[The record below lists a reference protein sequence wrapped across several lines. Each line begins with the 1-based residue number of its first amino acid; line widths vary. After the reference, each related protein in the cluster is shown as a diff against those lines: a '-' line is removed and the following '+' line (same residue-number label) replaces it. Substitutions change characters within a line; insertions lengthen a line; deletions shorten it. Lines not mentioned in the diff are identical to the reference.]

1 MPNIES
7 AIKRVRTSE
16 NANVK
21 NSSQTSAMRTAI
33 KKFEDAVASGADN
46 VDALYKEAVKAI
58 DMAESKG
65 LIHKNK
71 ANRDKSRLSKK
82 SLNKRIGFGR
92 FFYLSRTKTNDLP
105 ACFALVFLL
114 IDFLTTA
121 LCAKR
126 IVENLILF
134 RFVPF

>member
-21 NSSQTSAMRTAI
+21 NSSQMSAMRTTI
-33 KKFEDAVASGADN
+33 KKFEEAVAAGAEN
-46 VDALYKEAVKAI
+46 TEELFKAATKAI

-71 ANRDKSRLSKK
+71 ASRDKARLSKK
-82 SLNKRIGFGR
+82 
-92 FFYLSRTKTNDLP
+92 
-105 ACFALVFLL
+105 V
-114 IDFLTTA
+114 
-121 LCAKR
+121 AK
-126 IVENLILF
+126 
-134 RFVPF
+134 

>member
-82 SLNKRIGFGR
+82 SLSKRIGFGR
-92 FFYLSRTKTNDLP
+92 FFICQKNQKQPVFPHAFGFFFLSISQQLPCAQNEKLKT
-105 ACFALVFLL
+105 
-114 IDFLTTA
+114 
-121 LCAKR
+121 
-126 IVENLILF
+126 
-134 RFVPF
+134 

>member
-16 NANVK
+16 AAN
-21 NSSQTSAMRTAI
+21 
-33 KKFEDAVASGADN
+33 AVASGADN

-82 SLNKRIGFGR
+82 I
-92 FFYLSRTKTNDLP
+92 
-105 ACFALVFLL
+105 
-114 IDFLTTA
+114 
-121 LCAKR
+121 AK
-126 IVENLILF
+126 
-134 RFVPF
+134 